1 MSNYKVK
8 TGHSQALVDLVAMNP
23 QPHSRG
29 VQFGRTTFSADGS
42 AHNEA
47 PYVILEWDMIED
59 ATAYTT
65 LLTQFGLSAS
75 TYSANVTVYVPNNV
89 FTYTRYNGI
98 AVLPPASH
106 DNYFIRNVQ
115 IAIKDLAAL

>member
-1 MSNYKVK
+1 MSTYKVK
-8 TGHSQALVDLVAMNP
+8 TGHGQALVDLVAMNP

-29 VQFGRTTFSADGS
+29 VQFTRTTFSADGS
-42 AHNEA
+42 AHNEGA
-47 PYVILEWDMIED
+47 YVVLEWDMIED

-65 LLTQFGLSAS
+65 LLTQFGLAAG
-75 TYSANVTVYVPNNV
+75 TPSANVTVYVPNNV
-89 FTYTRYNGI
+89 YSYTRYNGI

-115 IAIKDLAAL
+115 IVVKELTAL